1 MNEPLPPDEPQFL
14 LATLPPTPGQRRLAV
29 AIVVVLLVA
38 FVAMLPFAGIE
49 LAPVNAFIPS
59 LETALPINDLITSA
73 LLFAQFAIMR
83 QRALLVLA
91 SGYLFSA
98 FIVIPHA
105 LTFPGAFSPAGL
117 LGAGSQTSAWLYI
130 FWHAALPLAVIVYAI
145 WKDAGLGTATAQE
158 SPRAEIA
165 MSVVAVIVLVCGLTW
180 LAVAGEHLL
189 PRLLP
194 DATHVTAW
202 GQFLTGALVALGVV
216 ALVLLWLRR
225 RSALDLWLL
234 VMMCALLPEAALTA
248 FLTVPRFSLGFYAAR
263 VFSLI
268 TSSVVLI
275 VLLAQTTAL
284 YARLARSIIMQR
296 RESEARQI
304 TMNTITASIAHEVN
318 QPLAAVVA
326 NANAG
331 LRWLANATPDL
342 EEVRAA
348 LTRIVNAGLHAG
360 KVIEST
366 RSIFKRDR
374 GRRARID
381 LNELISHILVLDS
394 RDLQVRGVSLQ
405 LEFERLPAVTADR
418 VQLQQVLLNLI
429 KNAAD
434 AMDAVTDRA
443 RVLKV
448 KSEVVDPDGI
458 MVSVEDTGTGIAPK
472 DAERIFDAFFTTKAD
487 GTGMGLAICR
497 SIIEAHDGR
506 LWASPRVPHGSV
518 FQFTLPTS
526 KSGEESMAA

>member
-1 MNEPLPPDEPQFL
+1 
-14 LATLPPTPGQRRLAV
+14 
-29 AIVVVLLVA
+29 
-38 FVAMLPFAGIE
+38 
-49 LAPVNAFIPS
+49 
-59 LETALPINDLITSA
+59 
-73 LLFAQFAIMR
+73 
-83 QRALLVLA
+83 
-91 SGYLFSA
+91 
-98 FIVIPHA
+98 
-105 LTFPGAFSPAGL
+105 
-117 LGAGSQTSAWLYI
+117 
-130 FWHAALPLAVIVYAI
+130 
-145 WKDAGLGTATAQE
+145 
-158 SPRAEIA
+158 
-165 MSVVAVIVLVCGLTW
+165 
-180 LAVAGEHLL
+180 
-189 PRLLP
+189 
-194 DATHVTAW
+194 
-202 GQFLTGALVALGVV
+202 
-216 ALVLLWLRR
+216 
-225 RSALDLWLL
+225 
-234 VMMCALLPEAALTA
+234 
-248 FLTVPRFSLGFYAAR
+248 
-263 VFSLI
+263 
-268 TSSVVLI
+268 VVLI

-284 YARLARSIIMQR
+284 YARLARSIVMQR

-318 QPLAAVVA
+318 QPLAAIVA

-366 RSIFKRDR
+366 RSIFKKDR

-394 RDLQVRGVSLQ
+394 RDLQVRGLSLQ
-405 LEFERLPAVTADR
+405 LEFERVPPVTADR

-434 AMDAVTDRA
+434 AMDPVTERA

-448 KSEVVDPDGI
+448 KSEVVEPDAV

-472 DAERIFDAFFTTKAD
+472 DVERIFDAFFTTKAE

-506 LWASPRVPHGSV
+506 LWASPRLPYGSV

-526 KSGEESMAA
+526 KPGDESVTP